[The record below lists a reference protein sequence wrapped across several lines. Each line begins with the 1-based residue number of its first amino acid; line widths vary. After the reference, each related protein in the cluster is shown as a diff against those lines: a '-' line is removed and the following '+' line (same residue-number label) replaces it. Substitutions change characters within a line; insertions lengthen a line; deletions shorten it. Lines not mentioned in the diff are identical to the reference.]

1 MMENHVWVDCT
12 QLTQPEI
19 DRVLSSCYERYL
31 IDSKQYSNN
40 KETFT
45 GKKLVL
51 RCETTE
57 ELQELLE
64 EKVDCIVMS
73 NSSEVLRAA
82 KTAGYKTAYF
92 NQVTDYERLKHT
104 AQVGIQY
111 DHVLVK
117 FFDETNIPLE
127 LLIATFQK
135 YKTMQLLKYV
145 GSYEEMQVV
154 LHVMEHGSDGVVVQT
169 RDVEELV
176 KCGNLLE
183 KTTDKIE
190 LLEGEVLSIEHLG
203 AGHRVC
209 VDTTSIL
216 KENEGMLIGSTAK
229 GGILVSSETHHLP
242 YMELRPFRVNA
253 GAIHSYIWN
262 HEQTSY
268 LSELRAGSPV
278 WTVDTDGNARKVYVG
293 RVKIETRPLL
303 KITVAVGGDTIN
315 TIVQDDWHIRILGP
329 GATVLNASCLKKGD
343 KVMAY
348 KLSGGRH
355 VGIQIDEY
363 LDEK

>member
-1 MMENHVWVDCT
+1 MANHVWVDCT

-19 DRVLSSCYERYL
+19 DQVLSCGYERYL
-31 IDSKQYSNN
+31 FDSKQYSNN
-40 KETFT
+40 KEALT
-45 GKKLVL
+45 GENLVL
-51 RCETTE
+51 RCETAE
-57 ELQELLE
+57 ELHGLLG
-64 EKVDCIVMS
+64 EKADCVVMS
-73 NSSEVLRAA
+73 NSAEVLKEAKAA
-82 KTAGYKTAYF
+82 GHKTAYF

-104 AQVGIQY
+104 ARVGNQY
-111 DHVLVK
+111 DHVVVQ

-135 YKTMQLLKYV
+135 NKTMQLLKYV

-176 KCGNLLE
+176 KCSKLLE

-203 AGHRVC
+203 AGHRAC

-253 GAIHSYIWN
+253 GAIHSYVWN

-268 LSELRAGSPV
+268 LSELKAGSPV

-303 KITVAVGGDTIN
+303 KISVLVGGETIN

-348 KLSGGRH
+348 KMSGGRH

-363 LDEK
+363 LEER